1 MELHQLHVTRHP
13 LLVTLIAM
21 IEELWKEYNGKGSP
35 EAREKLIVA
44 CLPYVKSCAH
54 QLSIYANTAQD
65 VDDLVSAG
73 IIGLMDAL
81 ERYDPAKGASFKNY
95 AKYRVRGSILDEI
108 RSMDWV
114 PYSTREKARKIEKAM
129 HELQQN
135 TSEEPD
141 EEDIA
146 KATGMSLEKYREA
159 LSEVSRMTLSML
171 RDTLYDGDSSNIS
184 EHGPRTPEEE
194 LMLAEKE
201 TIMANAIE
209 GLPENERLVVTL
221 YYYEEM
227 TMKEIGQSLDI
238 SESRVCQIHSSA
250 VLRLNTRLKYMGTS
264 VST

>member
-1 MELHQLHVTRHP
+1 
-13 LLVTLIAM
+13 M

-44 CLPYVKSCAH
+44 CLPYVKSCAY
-54 QLSIYANTAQD
+54 QLSIYANPSQD

-95 AKYRVRGSILDEI
+95 AKYRVRGSIMDEI

-114 PYSTREKARKIEKAM
+114 PYSTREKSRKIEKAM
-129 HELQQN
+129 HEFQQN
-135 TSEEPD
+135 SSEEPD

-159 LSEVSRMTLSML
+159 LLEVNRMTLSML
-171 RDTLYDGDSSNIS
+171 KDTLYDGDSSDIS
-184 EHGPRTPEEE
+184 EQGLPRTPEDE

-201 TIMANAIE
+201 TILANAVE
-209 GLPENERLVVTL
+209 RLPENERLVVTL

-227 TMKEIGQSLDI
+227 NMKEIGQSLDI

-250 VLRLNTRLKYMGTS
+250 MLRLNTRLKYLGAS
-264 VST
+264 VSA

>member
-1 MELHQLHVTRHP
+1 
-13 LLVTLIAM
+13 M
-21 IEELWKEYNGKGSP
+21 IEELWKEYNEIGHP
-35 EAREKLIVA
+35 ETREKLIVA

-54 QLSIYANTAQD
+54 QLSIYANPSQD

-95 AKYRVRGSILDEI
+95 AKYRVRGSIMDEI

-129 HELQQN
+129 HEFQQN
-135 TSEEPD
+135 SSEEHD

-159 LSEVSRMTLSML
+159 LLEVNRMTLSML
-171 RDTLYDGDSSNIS
+171 KDTLYDGDTSNIS
-184 EHGPRTPEEE
+184 EQKLPRTPEEE
-194 LMLAEKE
+194 LVLAEKE
-201 TIMANAIE
+201 AILTKAIE
-209 GLPENERLVVTL
+209 HLPEKERLVVTL

-227 TMKEIGQSLDI
+227 TMKEIGQSLEI
-238 SESRVCQIHSSA
+238 SESRICQIHSSA
-250 VLRLNTRLKYMGTS
+250 MLRLNTRLKYLGAG
-264 VST
+264 VSA

>member
-1 MELHQLHVTRHP
+1 
-13 LLVTLIAM
+13 M
-21 IEELWKEYNGKGSP
+21 IEELWKEYNGKGST

-54 QLSIYANTAQD
+54 QLSMYANSSQD
-65 VDDLVSAG
+65 VDDLISAG

-95 AKYRVRGSILDEI
+95 AKYRVRGSIMDEI

-129 HELQQN
+129 HELQEN
-135 TSEEPD
+135 SDEEYD

-159 LSEVSRMTLSML
+159 LLEVNRMTLSML
-171 RDTLYDGDSSNIS
+171 KDTLYDGDTSNIS
-184 EHGPRTPEEE
+184 EQKLPRTPEEE
-194 LMLAEKE
+194 LVLAEKE
-201 TIMANAIE
+201 AILTKAIE
-209 GLPENERLVVTL
+209 RLPENERLVVTL

-227 TMKEIGQSLDI
+227 TMKEIGQSLEI
-238 SESRVCQIHSSA
+238 SESRICQIHSSA
-250 VLRLNTRLKYMGTS
+250 MLRLNTRLKYLGAS